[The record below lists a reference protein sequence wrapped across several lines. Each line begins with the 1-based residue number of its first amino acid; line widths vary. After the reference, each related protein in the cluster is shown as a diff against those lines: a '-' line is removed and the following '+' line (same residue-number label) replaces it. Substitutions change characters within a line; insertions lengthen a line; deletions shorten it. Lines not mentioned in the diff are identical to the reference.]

1 MAVLY
6 YAHAWAH
13 EKSCWY
19 CGNLICSYSIS
30 SNSNKWHLLLHKQ
43 LTTLDHL
50 SLAYYIGT
58 FSNMTSYQKTD
69 ILRYI
74 MLPSECFP
82 SMFAMQFPYIPVM
95 NILVIWAL
103 IQLVLPPCHSY
114 GGVEGTNISICTVEI
129 WRSEGCSNCWLLI
142 LNILNILC
150 SFP

>member
-69 ILRYI
+69 TLRCI
-74 MLPSECFP
+74 MLPSDGFP
-82 SMFAMQFPYIPVM
+82 PMFAMQFPYIPVM

-114 GGVEGTNISICTVEI
+114 GGLKEPISPYALL
-129 WRSEGCSNCWLLI
+129 RSGVLRDVQIVDCSYLT
-142 LNILNILC
+142 
-150 SFP
+150 F